1 MFDGG
6 PSRDSDDMPIPL
18 ILDNLIADKTIPPL
32 VAAFI
37 YQTAQ
42 RDREVGCS
50 EPFAGFVATELV
62 PWLRRTYHVSAEPG
76 RTVIAGMSGGGLM
89 AAYCGL
95 GHGDVFGNV
104 LSLSGGFGWWPGSL
118 EERMDEEPGWLTRRF
133 VAAPRVPVRF
143 FLAAG
148 SFENW
153 FFPYSLLGE
162 NRRLRDVLLAKGY
175 RVDYREFSG
184 GHHPVSWR
192 GPFVNGLVTLTRQQ
206 EHR

>member
-1 MFDGG
+1 
-6 PSRDSDDMPIPL
+6 MPIPL
-18 ILDNLIADKTIPPL
+18 ILDNLIADGTIPPL
-32 VAAFI
+32 VTAFI
-37 YQTAQ
+37 YQTRE

-50 EPFAGFVATELV
+50 EPFARFVAAELV
-62 PWLRRTYHVSAEPG
+62 PWLRQRYPAVSPDPA

-95 GHGDVFGNV
+95 HHSDVFGNV

-118 EERMDEEPGWLTRRF
+118 EERMDEEPGWLTRRV

-148 SFENW
+148 TFENW
-153 FFPYSLLGE
+153 FFPYSLLAE
-162 NRRLRDVLLAKGY
+162 NRRMRDVLMAKGY

-192 GPFVNGLVTLTRQQ
+192 GPFVEGLTTLTRASDT
-206 EHR
+206 RNGR